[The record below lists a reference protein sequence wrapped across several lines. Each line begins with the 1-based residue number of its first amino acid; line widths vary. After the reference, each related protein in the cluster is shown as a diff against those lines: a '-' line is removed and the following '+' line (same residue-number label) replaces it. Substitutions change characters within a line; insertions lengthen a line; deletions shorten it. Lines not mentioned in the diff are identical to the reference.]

1 MSHPTQWYPASPQNV
16 PVSVTQP
23 SAAFKKEVGKVLWAI
38 VLFFTVYLLL
48 IAASLLLAAACVYL
62 GVWVMVHMTHIITIL
77 AGLGIISI
85 GIMVFFF
92 LVKFIFSVKKFDES
106 GSMVITESEQPQL
119 FAFIKQLT
127 VDTQTPFPKK
137 IVLSPEVNACVYYN
151 DSFWSMLF
159 PVKKNLQIGLGLVNT
174 LTLSEFKA
182 VMAHEFGHFSQRS
195 MKLGS
200 FVYNVNKAIY
210 NMLFDNKGFAGF
222 LQGWGSIHYAITI
235 FVHLTIYIITG
246 IQKVLQVVYRFV
258 NKRYMALSRE
268 MEFHADAVAASV
280 SGSNNCISSL
290 QKLEVGE
297 ICYQTVINKA
307 NEQLN
312 LKQAFLNVYDNHN
325 EVMRQYALH
334 NNLPL
339 QNHTPLADADFFKK
353 FAINKVNVKDQWAS
367 HPPREEREQHLQNL
381 AVMVEPDNRPAW
393 LLFSDATALQQ
404 KATHLLYKTVPDEAQ
419 LPRMEA
425 AAFKAQYQLEID
437 KYTLPAVY
445 NGFYDN
451 RRMPDMDFAA
461 VMEKPYEAP
470 INPTQ
475 FATLFADE
483 WVTLCKL
490 LAANEQDVMIL
501 KALADKQIDA
511 QSFDYDGQK
520 MNKSEAAALAEKINQ
535 TIAEQQRQLQQH
547 EEAIVGFFYKAAL
560 KAGPDKAAMLKEKYL
575 AHFEQRRK
583 TDEFIQGAQRVENE
597 LLPLFSGAPIEHED
611 VVLLGR
617 NVRNEVGGI
626 RPIIKEWLANGA
638 YDSNEDLKKDIAQFI
653 ERNYGYY
660 HSDSFFVGEL
670 QILHRLINET
680 LYLRNEVQFIS
691 FKALL
696 QYQLDIYQEALAL

>member
-1 MSHPTQWYPASPQNV
+1 MSYPTQWYPATPQNV
-16 PVSVTQP
+16 PPAVTQP
-23 SAAFKKEVGKVLWAI
+23 SATFKKEVGQVLWAI
-38 VLFFTVYLLL
+38 LLFFTIYLLL

-62 GVWVMVHMTHIITIL
+62 GVSIMVHMTHIITIL

-85 GIMVFFF
+85 GIMVFIF

-159 PVKKNLQIGLGLVNT
+159 PVKKNLQIGLALVNT

-200 FVYNVNKAIY
+200 FVYNVNKVIY
-210 NMLFDNKGFAGF
+210 NMLFDNKGFAEF
-222 LQGWGSIHYAITI
+222 LQGWGSLHYAIAI
-235 FVHLTIYIITG
+235 FVNLTIYIIKG
-246 IQKVLQVVYRFV
+246 IQKILQVVYRFV

-290 QKLEVGE
+290 QKLEVGD
-297 ICYQTVINKA
+297 ICYQTVIQKA
-307 NEQLN
+307 NEQLKF
-312 LKQAFLNVYDNHN
+312 KQALQNVYDNHN

-339 QNHTPLADADFFKK
+339 QNHTPLADAAFFKK

-367 HPPREEREQHLQNL
+367 HPSREEREQHLEALQVV
-381 AVMVEPDNRPAW
+381 AATDSRPAW
-393 LLFSDATALQQ
+393 LLFSDAAALQQ

-419 LPRMEA
+419 LPRMDA

-437 KYTLPAVY
+437 KYTLHSAY

-451 RRMPDMDFAA
+451 RSMNDMDFNV
-461 VMEKPYEAP
+461 VMERPYEPP
-470 INPTQ
+470 ITQ
-475 FATLFADE
+475 VQFDTLFADE
-483 WVTLCKL
+483 WIGLHKA
-490 LAANEQDVMIL
+490 LAANEQDAMIL
-501 KALADKQIDA
+501 KALAEKQIDA

-520 MNKSEAAALAEKINQ
+520 MSKAEAGTIVEKINQ
-535 TIAEQQRQLQQH
+535 SIALQQQQLQQH
-547 EEAIVGFFYKAAL
+547 EEEIVGFFYKAAL
-560 KAGPDKAAMLKEKYL
+560 KTGPDKATGLKEKYQT
-575 AHFEQRRK
+575 HFGQRRK
-583 TDEFIQGAQRVENE
+583 TEEFMQGAQQIMNE
-597 LLPLFSGAPIEHED
+597 LAPLFGGAPLEQSD
-611 VVLLGR
+611 VIVLGR

-670 QILHRLINET
+670 QILSRLINET
-680 LYLRNEVQFIS
+680 LYLRSEFQFAN

-696 QYQLDIYQEALAL
+696 QYQLDIYQEALTL